1 MAFNKKSER
10 SWDGLVLYVVP
21 LKRSSTGIGPT
32 SNECFVFFVLETVG
46 DPFVTIN
53 ENKTILLVGKP
64 DLSKAT
70 FITNL
75 FNYALGVDWNNP
87 FRFVLKEDGQEEKD
101 CVSVY
106 QIH

>member
-1 MAFNKKSER
+1 MGRARFVRR
-10 SWDGLVLYVVP
+10 SLEKIQHWNRPNVQ
-21 LKRSSTGIGPT
+21 RM
-32 SNECFVFFVLETVG
+32 FRFFELETVG